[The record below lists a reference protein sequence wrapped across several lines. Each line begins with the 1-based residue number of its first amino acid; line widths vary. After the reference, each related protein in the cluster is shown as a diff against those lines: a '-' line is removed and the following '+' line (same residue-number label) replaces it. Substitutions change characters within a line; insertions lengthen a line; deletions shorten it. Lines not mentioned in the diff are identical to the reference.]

1 MKDEGDGVGLAMMR
15 NIKFYFP
22 EDKDFHYV
30 KLIVDRMDRIESE
43 LKKINKPAGL

>member
-1 MKDEGDGVGLAMMR
+1 MKDEGDGLVLAMMR

-30 KLIVDRMDRIESE
+30 ILIVDRMESKESE
-43 LKKINKPAGL
+43 LKRINNTAG